1 VGWVGGNDGLL
12 VMDRNGDGQINDGRE
27 LFGAA
32 TLNEQG
38 QRVGNGYAAMALED
52 SNHDGMLNKL
62 DAHWDQ
68 LRVWVDGNHD
78 GKTEAGELKSLDS
91 LGVAELSLAHTS
103 GSASDHGNLLGLV
116 GSYKSTDGAT
126 HDMADVWFAKD
137 PAATQA
143 AAHEGTSQAAASV
156 SLGDLLAPP
165 QGSVLPA
172 DHAATTTTTV
182 AGTSHATVLPLHKMS
197 DEELNKLNPL
207 L

>member
-1 VGWVGGNDGLL
+1 
-12 VMDRNGDGQINDGRE
+12 
-27 LFGAA
+27 
-32 TLNEQG
+32 
-38 QRVGNGYAAMALED
+38 
-52 SNHDGMLNKL
+52 
-62 DAHWDQ
+62 
-68 LRVWVDGNHD
+68 
-78 GKTEAGELKSLDS
+78 
-91 LGVAELSLAHTS
+91 
-103 GSASDHGNLLGLV
+103 V

-137 PAATQA
+137 TTATQA
-143 AAHEGTSQAAASV
+143 AAHEGTPQAAASV

-172 DHAATTTTTV
+172 DHAAATTTV